1 MRTLLGDDA
10 AGGAAHIAR
19 TQAADLTDPP
29 SLHFYLKFSVAPYK
43 WQFVLN
49 IKFNHLQVSRNS
61 SLYSVPDLISRHGIF
76 LVVYYTGSARREG

>member
-1 MRTLLGDDA
+1 MGTLLGDDA

-43 WQFVLN
+43 WQFVLKYIN
-49 IKFNHLQVSRNS
+49 YLQVSRIS

-76 LVVYYTGSARREG
+76 LVVYYTGSARSEG